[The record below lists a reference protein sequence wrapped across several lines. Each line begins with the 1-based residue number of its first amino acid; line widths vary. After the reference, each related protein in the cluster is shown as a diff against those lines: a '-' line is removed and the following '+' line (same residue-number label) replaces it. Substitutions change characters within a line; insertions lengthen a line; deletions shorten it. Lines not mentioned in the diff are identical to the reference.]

1 MRNNI
6 LSVFVIA
13 GSLMHSHS
21 TFSAEAA
28 PDPCASPQALQ
39 IFSGRMAGA
48 RDQSVIMSR
57 EHGKSV
63 GDTSIS
69 ESSVRKSRQ
78 CNDLLRDALME
89 VFAGT
94 PIDDILGL
102 LGLDKS
108 SCDGLYDFIE
118 SVDPEYEFD
127 IPEDFG
133 EMRPPPSLPLPGGNS
148 NRIEPEIPKYYQW
161 VPTGK
166 YSPCSSTEGVFGTQ
180 RMIYQCMDN
189 QMQFAIP
196 SMCPSNPPTETRACR
211 VSSLG
216 DSTGVGDAIY

>member
-1 MRNNI
+1 MRNKI
-6 LSVFVIA
+6 ITACVVA
-13 GSLMHSHS
+13 GAVLTPH
-21 TFSAEAA
+21 TTWSAESAS
-28 PDPCASPQALQ
+28 DPCASPQALQ
-39 IFSGRMAGA
+39 IFSGRMGGA
-48 RDQSVIMSR
+48 RDQSVTMSR

-102 LGLDKS
+102 LGMDKS

-118 SVDPEYEFD
+118 SVDPDYDFD

-133 EMRPPPSLPLPGGNS
+133 GIRPPPSLPLPGS
-148 NRIEPEIPKYYQW
+148 NPTSPKPEPPKYYQW

-166 YSPCSSTEGVFGTQ
+166 YSPCSSTQGVFGTQ
-180 RMIYQCMDN
+180 QMIYQCMDN
-189 QMQFAIP
+189 QMQFALP
-196 SMCPSNPPTETRACR
+196 SMCASNPPVETRACR
-211 VSSLG
+211 VSTLS
-216 DSTGVGDAIY
+216 DSTGVSDAIY